1 MPTAGLVVL
10 SESHLEAGVVCVR
23 GRGVPQLSLLHSL
36 PRLQAVQPGQMTGDR
51 DGTMGTAHG
60 GGGRGVLQLS
70 LLHSLSRLQAAHP
83 GQITGDRDGTTGT
96 AQGGRQLLTSVTG
109 AYPLSVCAYPCQPV
123 PTPVS
128 LCLPLSACAYPC
140 QPVPTPVSLCLPMS
154 ACAYPCQHVL
164 TSVSRCRARKQAAR
178 LRCSLARFS
187 AHGCC
192 SLAGKSRSE

>member
-36 PRLQAVQPGQMTGDR
+36 PRLQAEQPGQMTADR
-51 DGTMGTAHG
+51 A
-60 GGGRGVLQLS
+60 
-70 LLHSLSRLQAAHP
+70 
-83 GQITGDRDGTTGT
+83 GTTGT
-96 AQGGRQLLTSVTG
+96 EQERRQLLISVSRCIPPVSLCLPPS
-109 AYPLSVCAYPCQPV
+109 ACAYPCQPVPTPPRQPV

-128 LCLPLSACAYPC
+128 LCLPLSACAYPR
-140 QPVPTPVSLCLPMS
+140 QP
-154 ACAYPCQHVL
+154 VL